1 MKTNYA
7 SKAAL
12 LAAAFICIPAA
23 MPLTASAQSAP
34 DVAYNPPAPAA
45 IAPAPAPSK
54 ASVTAPAAGTTL
66 PPVAT
71 VNPAPP
77 GTPATPAVVNPAPQV
92 PVKPIMFA
100 TPKEVS
106 SALAGTT
113 TRAQAMSHIILG
125 GSHHRPLMSYGGAPG
140 AQNCFWATGDLA
152 RSSDSANGGL
162 AEIGVCRD
170 FADGALRAGLGIGTV
185 KQTQDLD
192 NGGSS
197 KLTGNHLVGE
207 LNYKTPAGL
216 LLSAVGVFADWDTDL
231 KRGYAST
238 TGAGYSTGTTGVKS
252 TSLRLRADW
261 VDAWN
266 IGQSALTPYAAV
278 TTSRTRTGGYTETGG
293 SAPGTFDG
301 QKYSTTEAR
310 FGIASTFALT
320 GPSKVR
326 ASLEAAHRFN
336 GNGPTV
342 SGQVPGQFAFSETAA
357 TSKRSWVRAGL
368 DLDMPLSRTVLLS
381 FSVHAATKGD
391 DPRLAGSVSLRAAF

>member
-1 MKTNYA
+1 MT
-7 SKAAL
+7 
-12 LAAAFICIPAA
+12 
-23 MPLTASAQSAP
+23 
-34 DVAYNPPAPAA
+34 PPV
-45 IAPAPAPSK
+45 
-54 ASVTAPAAGTTL
+54 VTAPPEPT
-66 PPVAT
+66 VA

-77 GTPATPAVVNPAPQV
+77 V
-92 PVKPIMFA
+92 PVKPA
-100 TPKEVS
+100 ALVTPKEVA

-113 TRAQAMSHIILG
+113 SRAQAMNHIILG

-140 AQNCFWATGDLA
+140 AQNCFWATGDVA
-152 RSSDSANGGL
+152 RSSNSANGGL
-162 AEIGVCRD
+162 AEIGLCRD
-170 FADGALRAGLGIGTV
+170 FADGALRVGVGIGTV

-238 TGAGYSTGTTGVKS
+238 TGAGYSIGTTGIKS

-266 IGQSALTPYAAV
+266 IGHSALSPYAAV

-301 QKYSTTEAR
+301 QRYSATEAR
-310 FGIASTFALT
+310 LGIASTFALM

>member
-1 MKTNYA
+1 
-7 SKAAL
+7 
-12 LAAAFICIPAA
+12 
-23 MPLTASAQSAP
+23 
-34 DVAYNPPAPAA
+34 
-45 IAPAPAPSK
+45 
-54 ASVTAPAAGTTL
+54 
-66 PPVAT
+66 
-71 VNPAPP
+71 
-77 GTPATPAVVNPAPQV
+77 
-92 PVKPIMFA
+92 
-100 TPKEVS
+100 
-106 SALAGTT
+106 
-113 TRAQAMSHIILG
+113 MSF
-125 GSHHRPLMSYGGAPG
+125 GGAPG

-152 RSSDSANGGL
+152 RSSNSTNGGL

-170 FADGALRAGLGIGTV
+170 FEDGALRAGLGIGTV

-207 LNYKTPAGL
+207 LNYKTPIGL
-216 LLSAVGVFADWDTDL
+216 LLSAVGVFADWEAGL

-238 TGAGYSTGTTGVKS
+238 TAAGYSIGTTSIKA

-266 IGQSALTPYAAV
+266 IGQSALAPYAAV

-310 FGIASTFALT
+310 LGIASTFAPM

-336 GNGPTV
+336 GNGPNV
-342 SGQVPGQFAFSETAA
+342 SGQVPGQFAFSEAAA

-368 DLDMPLSRTVLLS
+368 DLDMALSRTVLLS
-381 FSVHAATKGD
+381 LSVHSATKGD
-391 DPRLAGSVSLRAAF
+391 DARLAGSVSLRAAF